1 MSAEADVPPGVEV
14 VRRHGEAATYLFVLN
29 HTREPVSIPAAGYDL
44 VAEAEVDGCLV
55 VAGGDCALVRQ
66 DGPATGEGHG

>member
-1 MSAEADVPPGVEV
+1 
-14 VRRHGEAATYLFVLN
+14 
-29 HTREPVSIPAAGYDL
+29 

-66 DGPATGEGHG
+66 DVPATGEGHG